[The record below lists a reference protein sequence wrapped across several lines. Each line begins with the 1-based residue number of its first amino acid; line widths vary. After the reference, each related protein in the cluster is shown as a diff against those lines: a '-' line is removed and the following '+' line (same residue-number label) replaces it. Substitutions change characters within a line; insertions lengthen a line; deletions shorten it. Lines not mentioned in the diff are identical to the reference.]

1 MASTRNRNCQGD
13 YVLEQAQN
21 KGICGYSEYG
31 HSAYGYPNET
41 MLPGNGLLQGR
52 VASRNLSSNYADI
65 ESQLFGIGSTNLV
78 KPKDPVTPDIHPLL
92 SLNVIDRLPVLIPEP
107 LVVAKNQRPYPLG

>member
-21 KGICGYSEYG
+21 KGIANYSEYG
-31 HSAYGYPNET
+31 HSAYGYPTDT
-41 MLPGNGLLQGR
+41 MLPGDGLLQGR
-52 VASRNLSSNYADI
+52 VAPTKLSGNSCDI

-78 KPKDPVTPDIHPLL
+78 KPREPVIPDIHPLL
-92 SLNVIDRLPVLIPEP
+92 SLNVIDRLPVLVPEP